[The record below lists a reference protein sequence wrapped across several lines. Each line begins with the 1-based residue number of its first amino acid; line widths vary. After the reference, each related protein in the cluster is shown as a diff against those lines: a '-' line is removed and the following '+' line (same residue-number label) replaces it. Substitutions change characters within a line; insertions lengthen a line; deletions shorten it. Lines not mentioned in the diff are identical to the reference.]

1 MLLFLGGK
9 SINMTVMTDPKK
21 KSLCVMYNNKNVECL
36 THYIITFLLR
46 SVVGVGV
53 VSPSMCDDIENAC
66 KIVKQ
71 SKIITCCRPQLE
83 MR

>member
-1 MLLFLGGK
+1 
-9 SINMTVMTDPKK
+9 MTVMTDPKK
-21 KSLCVMYNNKNVECL
+21 KSLCVMYNNKNVEMFN
-36 THYIITFLLR
+36 IITFLHR